1 MFLNLNKVLIK
12 MILLKFLGTMDFL
25 AAISLILSALRI
37 CPFRVAFAFVLYLF
51 FKGIVFKDDPAS
63 MIDMGIAVLLLI
75 VYFIGP
81 WGIFGA
87 LTFGGVFYLLQKTLM
102 SWTTI

>member
-1 MFLNLNKVLIK
+1 
-12 MILLKFLGTMDFL
+12 MIFVKFLGTMDFL
-25 AAISLILSALRI
+25 SAIALIFSALRI
-37 CPFRVAFAFVLYLF
+37 CPLRIALGFALYLF

-63 MIDMGIAVLLLI
+63 LIDMGIGVLLII

-87 LTFGGVFYLLQKTLM
+87 LTFGGVLYLLQKTIF